1 MKNALFAAFFFRIF
15 LRSLFNMS
23 KASELIQSHAD
34 DLVVQKR
41 DVDRWWKAYLVCAIL
56 LLLLSVPGAA
66 FGLSFEV
73 ISFAQIGSVILLF
86 LFMRKG
92 DEARD
97 LEAERLEF
105 ERPELYGLDLS
116 DAENDV
122 EAQKTR
128 LSFLGREIVSRKR
141 MRIVRNRARY
151 AEASGIILGSVAL
164 TFLVWF
170 GFSIEDFL
178 REYHGGTRYTE
189 AELYEYELEVI
200 SIGLIG
206 LVLFGW
212 ALTRFRS
219 ARSARRELERLEIE
233 HEIMPVEDKP
243 DASRARKLL
252 LINQRNLG
260 SYYAV
265 NKFNSRVS
273 IGVAVLC
280 ITAGICI
287 TIWTINAVV
296 ASSATEENSKLVI
309 AAVGAANA
317 IMINVVAAI
326 VLRLQA
332 TISSN
337 VNAFHD
343 RLVRSHDI
351 FLANVIAAEIED
363 DGVRRDTLAAISKAI
378 GLRSKS

>member
-1 MKNALFAAFFFRIF
+1 
-15 LRSLFNMS
+15 MS

-41 DVDRWWKAYLVCAIL
+41 EVDRWWKAYLVCAIL

-66 FGLSFEV
+66 LGLSFEV

-280 ITAGICI
+280 IIAGICI

-296 ASSATEENSKLVI
+296 ASSATEQNSKLVI